1 MIERFPQYFERSAS
15 SRRDKVALVVDGRSA
30 TYGELLDVM
39 LTIADALGLAVD
51 DDLDAA
57 GRYAPLM
64 RCDNQIFVRG
74 QLPKLNGEITIR
86 GLIGSEVSVDN
97 GRRGAMICVAR
108 CIALL
113 QRLLGTLDRVRAVP
127 RIGVYMQSDPA
138 FEEHSAVADGA
149 SEVVYSVFGEAGVH
163 ARTSLSAFRLP
174 RYAAVEVDLVA
185 FVWQD
190 SAEAG
195 LTARGKAQTSNSKN
209 CAG

>member
-1 MIERFPQYFERSAS
+1 MNTTAPDDETEMIDMN
-15 SRRDKVALVVDGRSA
+15 RDAIFRG
-30 TYGELLDVM
+30 
-39 LTIADALGLAVD
+39 IADALGLAVD
-51 DDLDAA
+51 DDFGAA

-64 RCDNQIFVRG
+64 RCDNQIFVSG
-74 QLPKLNGEITIR
+74 QIPKLNGEIAIR

-97 GRRGAMICVAR
+97 GRRGAMICAAR

-113 QRLLGTLDRVRAVP
+113 QRSLGTLDRVRAVP

-138 FEEHSAVADGA
+138 FEEHGAVADGA

-190 SAEAG
+190 SAEGG
-195 LTARGKAQTSNSKN
+195 LTARGKAQT
-209 CAG
+209 